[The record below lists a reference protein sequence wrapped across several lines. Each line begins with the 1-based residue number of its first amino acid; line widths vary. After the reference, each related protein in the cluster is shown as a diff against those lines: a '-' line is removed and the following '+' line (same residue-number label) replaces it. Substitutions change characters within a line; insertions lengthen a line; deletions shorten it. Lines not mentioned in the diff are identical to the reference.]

1 MPAGM
6 FAERIREARPELSKS
21 FQRLADYIL
30 DSYVQ
35 AALMTAQEL
44 AHQVDVDSA
53 TVVRFAQAIG
63 YSGFPALQDEI
74 KDRVVQDLLI
84 RPKEVVEPGSLSAL
98 TDFTLKELGEAIE
111 RTRRLMDTAPLE
123 ALLAAIG
130 KSRRVLLLADAHGQF
145 IVPELVRHLQNVGIL
160 AILLNPEEV
169 ALARSLALAIQT
181 DLLLVIDLKGQTQV
195 VPAALAQ
202 AKAAGVPAAAIVGS
216 ASFEA
221 ARRTDIVLEVQSQ
234 QQTEGDTVVLSALVY
249 AVGNALRWRYAEKF
263 KENQK
268 QADKVLK
275 RLTAAKGIR

>member
-1 MPAGM
+1 MPAGTY
-6 FAERIREARPELSKS
+6 AERIREARPELSKS

-74 KDRVVQDLLI
+74 KARVVQDLLI
-84 RPKEVVEPGSLSAL
+84 RPKEIVEPESLSAL
-98 TDFTLKELGEAIE
+98 TDLTLKELGEAIE

-123 ALLAAIG
+123 ALLTALG
-130 KSRRVLLLADAHGQF
+130 KSKRVFLLADAHGQF
-145 IVPELVRHLQNVGIL
+145 IVPELLRHFQNVGIL
-160 AILLNPEEV
+160 PILLNAEEG
-169 ALARSLALAIQT
+169 AMARSLALAVQT
-181 DLLLVIDLKGQTQV
+181 DLLLVIDLNGQTPL
-195 VPAALAQ
+195 VPAALGQ
-202 AKAAGVPAAAIVGS
+202 AKTSGVPAAAIVGS

-221 ARRTDIVLEVQSQ
+221 ARRTNIVLEVQSQ
-234 QQTEGDTVVLSALVY
+234 EQTEGAAVVLSALIHTI
-249 AVGNALRWRYAEKF
+249 GTTLRWRYAEKF

-275 RLTAAKGIR
+275 RLAAAKGAR